1 MIKKHSYL
9 LLVLVVVF
17 RISGGMFAQEEEPPT
32 DDLGNV
38 SDAFQENFFEGLKQK
53 GIENYELALTALR
66 KAEMAAKGDKE
77 NIAVVRF
84 EMGKNYAYLKQFEDA
99 ERMYNQVLESMGE
112 RLDVLEALY
121 DVYYQQQNYNAAIPL
136 VEKLT
141 KYDTDYKEDL
151 ANLYHLTGQYDKA
164 LEILDELDEDWGES
178 VLRNALRRQI
188 YKVTGN
194 TEGAITNLED
204 KIDKN
209 PKKEQ
214 DYLNLIFLYSEQ
226 GDTKKA
232 YETAQELLKNQP
244 DSELVHLALYKFY
257 LDDGEMEKALHSMEV
272 VFSSNEIDKDSKY
285 RVLGDFIGF
294 ANQNPGYE
302 NRLEAIVGSFS
313 EENSGQVYE
322 QLGLYY
328 LAKEQKDKALQ
339 FYEKGMAIDQDNY
352 SLVKN
357 TLLLQI
363 EFKKY
368 SEAARASTEALEI
381 FPAQPL
387 LYLVNGVANIEL
399 EKLDIAI
406 ESMETGIDYL
416 IDDLKM
422 EKDFYEQLS
431 IAYLKKGN
439 EAKAASFAKKASEI
453 NIAN

>member
-9 LLVLVVVF
+9 LLLLVVVF
-17 RISGGMFAQEEEPPT
+17 HITGSMFAQEEEPPT

-66 KAEMAAKGDKE
+66 KAEMVAKGDKE
-77 NIAVVRF
+77 NTAVVRF
-84 EMGKNYAYLKQFEDA
+84 EMGKNFAYLKQYEEA
-99 ERMYNQVLESMGE
+99 ESMYNLVLESMGE

-151 ANLYHLTGQYDKA
+151 ANLYHLTQQYDKA

-226 GDTKKA
+226 GDSKKA
-232 YETAQELLKNQP
+232 YETAQQLLKNQP

-257 LDDGEMEKALHSMEV
+257 LDDGEVEKALHSMEI
-272 VFSSNEIDKDSKY
+272 VFSSNVIDKDSKY

-294 ANQNPGYE
+294 ANQHPGYE
-302 NRLEAIVGSFS
+302 DRLEAVVGSFS
-313 EENSGQVYE
+313 DENSGQVYE

-328 LAKEQKDKALQ
+328 LAKEQKEKALQ
-339 FYEKGMAIDQDNY
+339 FYEKGMANDRDNY

-368 SEAARASTEALEI
+368 SEAAVASAEALEI

-387 LYLVNGVANIEL
+387 LYLINGVANIEL
-399 EKLDIAI
+399 GNPDEAI
-406 ESMETGIDYL
+406 ESLETGTDYL
-416 IDDLKM
+416 LDDLKM

-431 IAYLKKGN
+431 IAYSNKGN
-439 EAKAASFAKKASEI
+439 EAKAISFAKKASEI

>member
-151 ANLYHLTGQYDKA
+151 ANLYHLTEQYDKA

-257 LDDGEMEKALHSMEV
+257 LDDGEVEKAVHSMEV